1 MNFAE
6 NRSPFNETETSET
19 KPHLILANF
28 GKLRYKAKIERA
40 HRSVPLKT
48 HYVFHTIKEK
58 HTGYSLTKMLVS
70 TTPISDFGDTI
81 SSSSFSSNE
90 ILIPGAL
97 NYVDETD
104 FSDNL
109 ADFSD
114 ETDSCMMFP
123 CCSEALYYDN
133 EDRPIRGGVLPLGES
148 KDNASNRSSL
158 IEPRDYRDSH
168 VNWNMPRS
176 TGNSVHMVVS
186 DAEKLP
192 RIRNSEGLSDDRL
205 LLTNRSATE
214 FRSVS
219 ETSASDVLSNI
230 SSIDLL
236 DNVTSTSD
244 VLSVVSSID
253 QVQGA

>member
-6 NRSPFNETETSET
+6 NRSPFIETETSET

-148 KDNASNRSSL
+148 KDDASNRSSL
-158 IEPRDYRDSH
+158 IEPRDSCDSH

-192 RIRNSEGLSDDRL
+192 RIGNSEGLSDDRL
-205 LLTNRSATE
+205 VLTNRSETE